1 MAHAQNV
8 RNLMSKRIAA
18 YTERKDF
25 AFYALQIQKI
35 GDPKSLMSDGELA
48 GSFQV
53 LMVAGSETSATA
65 LSACM

>member
-1 MAHAQNV
+1 M
-8 RNLMSKRIAA
+8 
-18 YTERKDF
+18 
-25 AFYALQIQKI
+25 

>member
-1 MAHAQNV
+1 
-8 RNLMSKRIAA
+8 MSKRIAA
-18 YTERKDF
+18 DTDRKDF
-25 AFYALQIQKI
+25 AFYALQIQKM
-35 GDPKSLMSDGELA
+35 GDPKSLISDGELA